1 MPALDIKP
9 GNNGQFL
16 LSGILSRDTV
26 MNNWSLRDK
35 GFKQGSEV
43 LLDLA
48 GVTKVDTAGLAWLV
62 NLVAECRSLKIPL
75 KLSNVPL
82 TLLKLAKIS
91 DVEGI
96 LPLQ

>member
-1 MPALDIKP
+1 MPALDIKQ
-9 GNNGQFL
+9 GSEGQFL
-16 LSGILSRDTV
+16 LAGSLNRDTV

-35 GFKQGSEV
+35 GFKQGTEV

-48 GVTKVDTAGLAWLV
+48 GVSQVDTAGLAWLV
-62 NLVAECRSLKIPL
+62 NLVAECRKLKIPL
-75 KLSNVPL
+75 KLSNVPI
-82 TLLKLAKIS
+82 TLIKLAKIS

>member
-1 MPALDIKP
+1 MTALNIKHLP
-9 GNNGQFL
+9 EGQFL
-16 LSGILSRDTV
+16 LSGELNRDTV
-26 MNNWSLRDK
+26 MDSWSLRNQ
-35 GFKQGSEV
+35 GFTQQKEI

-48 GVTKVDTAGLAWLV
+48 GVSHVDTAGLAWLV
-62 NLVAECRSLKIPL
+62 NLVADCQKLKVQL
-75 KLSNVPL
+75 KLSNVPI